1 MAPDS
6 RDRNH
11 RLGYR
16 CNLAVVTDIAEAKAR
31 PWIVVIARL
40 PGEPARHRMAVW
52 RELRR
57 SGAIPLGQAVW
68 TVPDLPAVRPLLE
81 RLTGLVDAAHGTL
94 LLLAARGYAAGDVAR
109 LEQLYAA
116 ARQEEWSEFDADC
129 RKYLAELDKEEQLG
143 KYTLA
148 ELEEEEQSLDRLRRW
163 YRELRSR
170 DLLGIPARTDS
181 ATALKLC
188 EERFETYAE
197 HVYAALTSPSD

>member
-1 MAPDS
+1 V
-6 RDRNH
+6 
-11 RLGYR
+11 
-16 CNLAVVTDIAEAKAR
+16 AV
-31 PWIVVIARL
+31 ARL
-40 PGEPARHRMAVW
+40 PAEPARHRMAMW

-68 TVPDLPAVRPLLE
+68 ALPNLPAVQPLLE
-81 RLTGLVDAAHGTL
+81 RLSDLVQAANGTL
-94 LLLAARGYAAGDVAR
+94 LLLSAKGFVDRDVNR

-129 RKYLAELDKEEQLG
+129 HKYLAELDKEEELG

-170 DLLGIPARTDS
+170 DLLGIPATTDS
-181 ATALKLC
+181 ATTLKLC

-197 HVYAALTSPSD
+197 HVYAALSSPTT

>member
-1 MAPDS
+1 
-6 RDRNH
+6 
-11 RLGYR
+11 
-16 CNLAVVTDIAEAKAR
+16 VTDIAEAKAR

-68 TVPDLPAVRPLLE
+68 AIPDLPAVRPLLE
-81 RLTGLVDAAHGTL
+81 RLADLVEAASGTL
-94 LLLAARGYAAGDVAR
+94 LLLAANGFGDGDVAR
-109 LEQLYAA
+109 LEQLYSA
-116 ARQEEWSEFDADC
+116 AREEEWAEFNADC
-129 RKYLAELDKEEQLG
+129 GKYLVELEKEERIG

-170 DLLGIPARTDS
+170 DLLGTPSTTQS

-188 EERFETYAE
+188 EERFERYAD
-197 HVYAALTSPSD
+197 HVYAALSSPTG